1 MLNDGIHE
9 GIISEEDWELAHQ
22 KRQKTGVS
30 YEKTHSLEHEH
41 ILSGILKCPLYGSGM
56 YGNVNRKREKTV
68 RHIRTIFIMPAS
80 IEGWWMGIIAA
91 TANNGVKIR

>member
-41 ILSGILKCPLYGSGM
+41 ILSGILKCPL
-56 YGNVNRKREKTV
+56 
-68 RHIRTIFIMPAS
+68 
-80 IEGWWMGIIAA
+80 
-91 TANNGVKIR
+91 